1 MDHAIEKK
9 LATLIRAQR
18 VASFGTLREGAPL
31 ITLVLYA
38 PAPDFSEFYIRIS
51 RLALHTASLQNDPR
65 VSLMIAESDTRDIN
79 PQTLAR
85 VSIQGDA
92 AMIPTTDAQFEKIK
106 TVYLEKFPQQAITF
120 QLGDFAMYR
129 IVPRA
134 ARFVAG
140 FAAAFDLTPD
150 DFRRIAG
157 ETRFL

>member
-1 MDHAIEKK
+1 MDHDIEKK
-9 LATLIRAQR
+9 LAPLIRAQR
-18 VASFGTLREGAPL
+18 VASFGTVRDGAPL

-65 VSLMIAESDTRDIN
+65 VSLMIAESDTRAIN

-92 AMIPTTDAQFEKIK
+92 AIIPATDPQSEKIK
-106 TVYLEKFPQQAITF
+106 TLYLEKFPQQAITF
-120 QLGDFAMYR
+120 QLGDFATYR
-129 IVPRA
+129 IAPRT

-140 FAAAFDLTPD
+140 FAAAFDLTPG
-150 DFRRIAG
+150 DFRRVANQV
-157 ETRFL
+157 